1 MQRHRDRRTEIP
13 IHLTYTVD
21 TFLLVGVCRGVGNA
35 KELREEDKWVR

>member
-13 IHLTYTVD
+13 AHLTYTVD
-21 TFLLVGVCRGVGNA
+21 TFLLVGVCWGNA